1 MNADDLRNMIRI
13 LYSTDRGEI
22 EAVLG
27 EPMDPGEWNRFQA
40 NPADFLIRCNETTA
54 RAIWSIVETRHTRKL
69 VAA

>member
-27 EPMDPGEWNRFQA
+27 EPMKPEDWFRFRD
-40 NPADFLIRCNETTA
+40 NPADFLIRCSDTTA
-54 RAIWSIVETRHTRKL
+54 RAIWSIVETRHTRRL